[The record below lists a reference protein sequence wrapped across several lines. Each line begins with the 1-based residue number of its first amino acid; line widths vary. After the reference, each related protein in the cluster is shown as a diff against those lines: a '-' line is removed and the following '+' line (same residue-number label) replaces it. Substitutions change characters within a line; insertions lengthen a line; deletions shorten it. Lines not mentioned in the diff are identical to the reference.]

1 MCIQIIVCSAGE
13 VTFMSSPTRVY
24 IQKSKISNGIAIIE
38 GKDADHLIK
47 VMRLG
52 VGSRFCICD
61 GVSAEYGAL
70 ITHVSDLYV
79 EAAVGDKCEPDTEPY
94 CPIVLYQCLP
104 KGDKM
109 DTVVQKAVE
118 LGVTDIVPV
127 ISDRCISRPDAKSLA
142 KKIERWQR
150 IAESAA
156 AQSGRCRIPLLHSAV
171 NFDTAC
177 AEMKGVRFLC
187 YENEKTT
194 QIGMLLKNVGQRT
207 AGAISFIIGP
217 EGGISDR
224 EAVIAQNGGIISVG
238 LGGRILRTE
247 TASGF
252 VLSALEILTHW

>member
-1 MCIQIIVCSAGE
+1 
-13 VTFMSSPTRVY
+13 MSSLTRVY

-61 GVSAEYGAL
+61 GVSAEYDAV

-79 EAAVGDKCEPDTEPY
+79 EAVIGDMRQPDTEPY
-94 CPIVLYQCLP
+94 CPIALYQCLP

-109 DTVVQKAVE
+109 DIIVQKAVE
-118 LGVTDIVPV
+118 LGVTDIIPV
-127 ISDRCISRPDAKSLA
+127 ISDRCISRPDAKSLD
-142 KKIERWQR
+142 KKLERWQR

-156 AQSGRCRIPLLHSAV
+156 AQSGRCRIPVMHKTIS
-171 NFDTAC
+171 FDSAC
-177 AEMKGVRFLC
+177 AEMKNIRFLC
-187 YENEKTT
+187 YENEKIL
-194 QIGMLLKNVGQRT
+194 QIGDFVKNTSQRT
-207 AGAISFIIGP
+207 CGGISFIIGP

-224 EAVIAQNGGIISVG
+224 EALFAQKSGITAVG